1 MNGGATIPDFVG
13 ERFRGWPIKSLRL
26 PSGDRIIC
34 TFCWDGSEPERS
46 LYEANHNVFRLNS
59 AGEVVW
65 QVRRDDSNHP
75 PDWWDILHHYA
86 RQEGLDGAREPF
98 MEIQVEYDDG
108 TTSWDNETFQWK
120 NPCDWQPGC
129 KIWLAGSAYQ
139 QYILDPETG
148 IAKNVTKWPVRP
160 W

>member
-1 MNGGATIPDFVG
+1 MGVKDFAGWFYRRLQMLNGDN
-13 ERFRGWPIKSLRL
+13 
-26 PSGDRIIC
+26 IIC
-34 TFCWDGSEPERS
+34 YFYRNNCGDVS
-46 LYEANHNVFRLNS
+46 LYDINHNVFRLDDK
-59 AGEVVW
+59 GDVVW
-65 QVRRDDSNHP
+65 QVKRDDSNHP
-75 PDWWDILHHYA
+75 ADWWEILHRYA
-86 RQEGLDGAREPF
+86 REKGLEGAREPF
-98 MEIQVEYDDG
+98 MYLQVEYVDG
-108 TTSWDNETFQWK
+108 TTSWDNENFQWK